1 MRLMP
6 LLLLAGCGGTL
17 FEPSEDWVE
26 YNPPPQ
32 YNVWHQE
39 VETCVGIQR
48 SFDDIAW
55 RKVLA
60 FTFVCGE
67 QPKAIGCYV
76 KPNVIY
82 IVESAVNHG
91 STVKK
96 ELAHYIRQNSKSTTL
111 LMPAVQEIK
120 RRDNKSLYL

>member
-6 LLLLAGCGGTL
+6 LLLLAGCTKM
-17 FEPSEDWVE
+17 FEPSEDWVD

-32 YNVWHQE
+32 YRVWHQE
-39 VETCVGIQR
+39 VERCVGTQR

-60 FTFVCGE
+60 FTLVCGE
-67 QPKAIGCYV
+67 EPKAIGCYV

-91 STVKK
+91 ATVKK
-96 ELAHYIRQNSKSTTL
+96 ELAHYIRQNSKHDALEARCT
-111 LMPAVQEIK
+111 
-120 RRDNKSLYL
+120 RD